1 MVTYKDTAELIRE
14 QDIKKFLESRGYKIP
29 RRGNFTC
36 PVCGKGEN
44 SPCASIKNNR
54 VKCFSTKGCGG
65 LYSVLDLIAQE
76 NGLKVEGADYFKAVR
91 IGAQM
96 FGLPIPDETSG
107 ENQNQPTIERKPPQT
122 LKEEEPPT
130 EDYTAY
136 LKQCGARLTAPE
148 SIAYLEK
155 RGLSLDVCKRF
166 GVGFDP
172 SANGFPKLIIP
183 TERGYFARAILDEDK
198 VQKKNST
205 GGNGFFNVQALSS
218 AETLFIVEGAIDA
231 LSIESLGFPALGL
244 GSTANFRE
252 FANKVEAVKKAQGK
266 TPFLLLALDK
276 DEAGEKATH
285 LLEQELTKRGG
296 IRFRN
301 VTQAL
306 YGASKDANESL
317 CEEQGAFK
325 EAIEEA
331 YSNTLTDKEIQ
342 EREDYLANTQGSR
355 CVLDLN
361 TVYRREGAFFPT
373 GFPSLDGLL
382 DGGLYEGLYIVGA
395 ISSLGKTALALQIAD
410 NIASRGNDVLIFSL
424 EMART
429 ELVGRSVSRLS
440 CKKAMAEHLKPRDV
454 AWSYRQITSATKR
467 SFHSN
472 NQSEAMLHSSLV
484 DYQHGAGEHIFI
496 IEGSGDIKVTRGEED
511 IERGVRQMIDAHIK
525 LTGKKPLVIID
536 YLQMLTPM
544 NERASDKQ
552 NMDKAVLEL
561 KRISRDKGISII
573 AISSFNRG
581 SYSSGATMSAFK
593 ESGAIE
599 YTADVLIGLSFKRLD
614 DNTKDLSQ
622 KDYQKL
628 ENECKSEIDS
638 LTDENKRL
646 ISLTVLK
653 NRNGETG
660 KKVCFDYFPKYS
672 YFAEN
677 EEETKDANKLK

>member
-1 MVTYKDTAELIRE
+1 MVTFKDTAELIRE

-65 LYSVLDLIAQE
+65 LYSVLDLIAYE
-76 NGLKVEGADYFKAVR
+76 NGIKAEGADYFKAVR

-107 ENQNQPTIERKPPQT
+107 ENQNQPKIERKQPQT
-122 LKEEEPPT
+122 LKEEASSV
-130 EDYTAY
+130 DYTAY

-183 TERGYFARAILDEDK
+183 CERGYFARAILDEDK

-218 AETLFIVEGAIDA
+218 SEPLFIVEGAIDA
-231 LSIESLGFPALGL
+231 LSIESLGYPALGL

-252 FANKVEAVKKAQGK
+252 FANKCEAVKKAQGK
-266 TPFLLLALDK
+266 IPFFLLALDR
-276 DEAGEKATH
+276 DEAGEKATQ
-285 LLEQELTKRGG
+285 LLKQELSKRGG

-301 VTQAL
+301 VSQAI
-306 YGASKDANESL
+306 YGGCKDANECL

-325 EAIEEA
+325 EAIEGA
-331 YSNTLTDKEIQ
+331 YSNRLTDKQIQ
-342 EREDYLANTQGSR
+342 EREDYLARTQGSR
-355 CVLDLN
+355 CVSELDAI
-361 TVYRREGAFFPT
+361 YRREGTFFPT
-373 GFPSLDGLL
+373 GFKSLDKLL
-382 DGGLYEGLYIVGA
+382 DGGLYTGLCVIGA

-410 NIASRGNDVLIFSL
+410 NVASAGKDVLIFSL

-429 ELVGRSVSRLS
+429 ELVGRSVSRIS
-440 CKKAMAEHLKPRDV
+440 FKKACDSPYKVRDV
-454 AWSYRQITSATKR
+454 AWSYRQITSAVKR
-467 SFHSN
+467 SFHSTKE
-472 NQSEAMLHSSLV
+472 SEELLASSID
-484 DYQHGAGEHIFI
+484 DYRHGAGEHIFI
-496 IEGSGDIKVTRGEED
+496 IEGSGDVKVTRGEED
-511 IERGVRQMIDAHIK
+511 IDRGIRQMIEEHIEK
-525 LTGKKPLVIID
+525 TGRKPLVIID
-536 YLQMLTPM
+536 YMQLLTPM
-544 NERASDKQ
+544 SERASDKQ
-552 NMDKAVLEL
+552 NMDRAVLEL
-561 KRISRDKGISII
+561 KRITRDKEISII

-599 YTADVLIGLSFKRLD
+599 YTADVLIGLSFKRAD
-614 DNTKDLSQ
+614 DDTKELSA
-622 KDYQKL
+622 KEYQIV
-628 ENECKSEIDS
+628 ENNCKSE
-638 LTDENKRL
+638 TDGTGEIRRL
-646 ISLTVLK
+646 ISLTILK

-660 KKVCFDYFPKYS
+660 KKVCFDYYPKYS
-672 YFAEN
+672 YFNEN
-677 EEETKDANKLK
+677 EEENKKLGLIK

>member
-76 NGLKVEGADYFKAVR
+76 NGLKAEGADYFKAVR

-107 ENQNQPTIERKPPQT
+107 ENQNHPTIERKQPQT
-122 LKEEEPPT
+122 LKEEEAPT

-136 LKQCGARLTAPE
+136 LKQCGARLNAPE
-148 SIAYLEK
+148 ALAYLEK
-155 RGLSLDVCKRF
+155 RGLSLDICKLY

-198 VQKKNST
+198 IQKKNST

-218 AETLFIVEGAIDA
+218 SETLFIVEGAIDA

-306 YGASKDANESL
+306 YGACKDANESL

-331 YSNTLTDKEIQ
+331 YSNTLTDKQIQ
-342 EREDYLANTQGSR
+342 EREDYLARTQGSR
-355 CVLDLN
+355 CASEIN
-361 TVYRREGAFFPT
+361 TIYLREGTFFPT
-373 GFPSLDGLL
+373 GFKSLDTLL
-382 DGGLYEGLYIVGA
+382 DGGLYTGLCVIGA
-395 ISSLGKTALALQIAD
+395 ISSLGKTALVLQIAD
-410 NIASRGNDVLIFSL
+410 NVASAGNDVLIFSL
-424 EMART
+424 EMERT
-429 ELVGRSVSRLS
+429 ELVGRSISRIS
-440 CKKAMAEHLKPRDV
+440 FKKALDSPHKVNDV
-454 AWSYRQITSATKR
+454 AWSYRQITSAVKR
-467 SFHSN
+467 SFHSTKE
-472 NQSEAMLHSSLV
+472 SEELLASSIA
-484 DYQHGAGEHIFI
+484 DYQHGAGERIFI
-496 IEGSGDIKVTRGEED
+496 VEGSGDIKVTRGEED
-511 IERGVRQMIDAHIK
+511 IERGVRQMVDAHIRM
-525 LTGKKPLVIID
+525 TGRKPLVIID

-544 NERASDKQ
+544 SERASDKQ
-552 NMDKAVLEL
+552 NMDKSILEL

-599 YTADVLIGLSFKRLD
+599 YTADVLIGLSFKRAD
-614 DNTKDLSQ
+614 DDTKELTA
-622 KDYQKL
+622 KEYQIV
-628 ENECKSEIDS
+628 ENNCKSE
-638 LTDENKRL
+638 TDGTGEIRRL
-646 ISLTVLK
+646 ISLTILK

-660 KKVCFDYFPKYS
+660 KKVCFDYYPKYS
-672 YFAEN
+672 YFKED
-677 EEETKDANKLK
+677 EEENRKLGLIK